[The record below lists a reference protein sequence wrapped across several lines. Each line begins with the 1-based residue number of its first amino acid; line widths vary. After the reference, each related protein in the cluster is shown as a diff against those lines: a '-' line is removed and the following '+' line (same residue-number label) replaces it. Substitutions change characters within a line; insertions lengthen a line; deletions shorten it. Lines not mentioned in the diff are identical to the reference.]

1 MANSK
6 DDSKDKPLDRYVAVL
21 EAVAPFPDGLSASDV
36 EAVLQLPKT
45 TVNRLL
51 KTLLEVNLLGVSS
64 TKSRNYVLGT
74 RLLRLAHASND
85 SDWIVTTT
93 QRILQ
98 NLAES
103 TGQTCFIAKL
113 AGLEIKSVSTE
124 APDTPVRTY
133 VVPGKS
139 MPPNATAS
147 GKAILAF
154 QPDEIVRKVLEAP
167 LASYTAKTKID
178 VDVVLADL
186 VEVRKRGY
194 SLDLAEHVE
203 GLASIGAPIKTPGIG
218 VMYAVGITGP
228 YERIVG
234 ESVFDSNV
242 KQLLHAALKLQRAIQ
257 PIALLS

>member
-1 MANSK
+1 MPTGK
-6 DDSKDKPLDRYVAVL
+6 DDNKDKPLDRYVAVL
-21 EAVAPFPDGLSASDV
+21 EALAPFPDGLSPSDV

-51 KTLLEVNLLGVSS
+51 KTLLEVNLVGVSS
-64 TKSRNYVLGT
+64 TRSRNYVLGN

-113 AGLEIKSVSTE
+113 AGTEIRSVSTE

-133 VVPGKS
+133 VVPGKT

-154 QPDEIVRKVLEAP
+154 QTEEVVRKVLG
-167 LASYTAKTKID
+167 ASLDTFTANTK
-178 VDVVLADL
+178 VDVEALMQDFAD
-186 VEVRKRGY
+186 VRSRGY
-194 SLDLAEHVE
+194 SLDLAEHVD

-218 VMYAVGITGP
+218 VIYAVGITGP

-234 ESVFDSNV
+234 ESVFDNNL
-242 KQLLHAALKLQRAIQ
+242 KQLLETASKLQRAIQ
-257 PIALLS
+257 PIALAM